1 MFVLLNARSCHVH
14 FKCGIF
20 LKYVLIILKF
30 FYDCFKNNG
39 INMKIIKIKIVHM
52 NLIFKIRNIENKLK
66 IFSNFKHIFVLKNI
80 IKLLSKTVF
89 EK

>member
-1 MFVLLNARSCHVH
+1 
-14 FKCGIF
+14 
-20 LKYVLIILKF
+20 
-30 FYDCFKNNG
+30 
-39 INMKIIKIKIVHM
+39 MKIIKIKIVHM